1 MALEI
6 KCLIPDKI
14 QKIKPIIKINS
25 NQEQMK
31 NRKNLILLS
40 VLVVFMVSCLAPKN
54 KEEYIK
60 RFEKFV
66 LRIEKDHKK
75 YNNKDWKWAD
85 AQFEKFNKNYY
96 LQFKG
101 EYTLEDQI
109 KIKTLI
115 LKYNS
120 FKNNQDFGKIIQ
132 QLFHDDVDKI
142 KGKVEDYVEKDMDK
156 DLDELIKGAAVIGDS
171 AIKVLEDVIEKI
183 DNTF

>member
-1 MALEI
+1 
-6 KCLIPDKI
+6 
-14 QKIKPIIKINS
+14 
-25 NQEQMK
+25 MK

-40 VLVVFMVSCLAPKN
+40 VLVVFMVSCLAPKS

-66 LRIEKDHKK
+66 HRIEKDHKK
-75 YNNKDWKWAD
+75 YNDKDWKWAD

-101 EYTLEDQI
+101 EYTIEDQV

-120 FKNNQDFGKIIQ
+120 FKNNQDFGKIIH
-132 QLFHDDVDKI
+132 QLFQNDVDKI
-142 KGKVEDYVEKDMDK
+142 KGKVDDYVEKDLDK